1 MGYLTV
7 SLSPITT
14 QKHLQNRPIVLLMLG
29 GRPEKKSNWSHL
41 IGRKTIKIPEIF
53 SGVHGFTGKTV
64 INVPATCKQTT
75 AWFSHMA

>member
-14 QKHLQNRPIVLLMLG
+14 QKHLQNRPIALLMLA
-29 GRPEKKSNWSHL
+29 NWSHL

-53 SGVHGFTGKTV
+53 AGVHGFTGKTV